1 MLCVTTIIPWS
12 IIANISVVIGHL
24 IAIFDKE
31 DKLIDKYGPA
41 ILLPVVGEV
50 ALHIIIELEHHLPRI
65 GVDALPLIR
74 RNLVEVLHERVVQV
88 EVILEVEGPQLDSH
102 VERERLGAFALQVE
116 DVDVQLAEVVPVAE
130 LFPEVRQ
137 VLLQLG

>member
-1 MLCVTTIIPWS
+1 M
-12 IIANISVVIGHL
+12 
-24 IAIFDKE
+24 
-31 DKLIDKYGPA
+31 
-41 ILLPVVGEV
+41 
-50 ALHIIIELEHHLPRI
+50 
-65 GVDALPLIR
+65 
-74 RNLVEVLHERVVQV
+74 